1 MKIFELFD
9 DRSNVTSG
17 SVYIDK
23 LKSTTIDYLVSLLA
37 NGPKEVMTK
46 QVLVFLSNLGHD
58 VSDDTLPELLDG
70 SDFEIV
76 NNKIK
81 KIETDNEF
89 GMSPEVGM
97 PGMPDEDQPSFADQ
111 KVSNMARN
119 EINRG
124 MND

>member
-9 DRSNVTSG
+9 DQSNVTSG
-17 SVYIDK
+17 SVYINK

-37 NGPKEVMTK
+37 NGPEEVMTK
-46 QVLVFLSNLGHD
+46 QVLMFLSNLGHD
-58 VSDDTLPELLDG
+58 VSDETLPELLDG

-76 NNKIK
+76 DNKIK
-81 KIETDNEF
+81 KREAEDEF
-89 GMSPEVGM
+89 GMMAPEVGM
-97 PGMPDEDQPSFADQ
+97 PTEDQPSFADQ